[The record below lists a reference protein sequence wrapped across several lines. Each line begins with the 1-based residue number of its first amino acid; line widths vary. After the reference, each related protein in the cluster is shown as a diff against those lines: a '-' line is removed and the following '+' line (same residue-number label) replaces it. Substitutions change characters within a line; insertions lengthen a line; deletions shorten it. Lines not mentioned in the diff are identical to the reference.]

1 MKTEVAFFIE
11 SAAIFERFL
20 LIFQKDEPLIH
31 ILFEEVME
39 LTANV
44 LGRVCKPDLMLD
56 LNNVNSHFISSNLL
70 VERYN
75 RTIKAMISKIMHEEG
90 KNWNES
96 LNKVQFASNNTY
108 NRSIK
113 NTPSILY
120 LG

>member
-1 MKTEVAFFIE
+1 LNLKLLGYSYNNGVFSDRGTSITSDIFKNFSKEHNIE
-11 SAAIFERFL
+11 HVLIAAGSP
-20 LIFQKDEPLIH
+20 Q
-31 ILFEEVME
+31 
-39 LTANV
+39 AN
-44 LGRVCKPDLMLD
+44 GQ
-56 LNNVNSHFISSNLL
+56 